1 MRPTSEAT
9 SQALRGLYGSRE
21 KAPDFDVPV
30 SELLQD
36 DTWEVSKN
44 PQPGLIFGVWFV
56 RNKKVTK
63 CEQVLKAMPWAMGLP
78 FHRIPANSNPP
89 GLIETPLLS
98 RSSRANLK
106 VLSLVFSNDFDR
118 TWSWLWWGCGSSNRL
133 EAN

>member
-21 KAPDFDVPV
+21 NAPDFDVPV

-36 DTWEVSKN
+36 ATWEVSKN

-63 CEQVLKAMPWAMGLP
+63 CEQVLKAMPWAMG
-78 FHRIPANSNPP
+78 FA
-89 GLIETPLLS
+89 
-98 RSSRANLK
+98 
-106 VLSLVFSNDFDR
+106 FSQDPCQLQSPR
-118 TWSWLWWGCGSSNRL
+118 PH
-133 EAN
+133 